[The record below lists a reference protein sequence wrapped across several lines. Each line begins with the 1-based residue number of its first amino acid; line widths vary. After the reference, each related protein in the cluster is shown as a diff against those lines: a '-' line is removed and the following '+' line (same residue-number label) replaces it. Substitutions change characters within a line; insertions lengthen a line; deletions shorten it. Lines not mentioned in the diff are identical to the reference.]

1 MNKSVVFLAFALI
14 VFSCNSQAPQ
24 KSDLASNNLKG
35 RVWKVSRKINE
46 TGESCGCTIKTD
58 CSQSEYV
65 YNEKGNL
72 IVYYTIDENKVTNDS
87 SSYSYTKN
95 GLCTEILKYRI
106 NKPVGK
112 EVPVVKGG
120 KVTGIKIYNEK
131 GEAEANVSYIYTGD
145 EITEEQTVDINGK
158 SIGTIL
164 KEYSNGQLVVQTE
177 KDSDGNVKSISKY
190 KRNSANDIIECLTT
204 ITKDNKDF
212 KLIYEYEY
220 DSAGNWVKQT
230 QTYDGAII
238 NIIIRNIEY
247 FKS

>member
-1 MNKSVVFLAFALI
+1 MKKSVVFLSLVLI
-14 VFSCNSQAPQ
+14 FFSCSSQFPQ

-35 RVWKVSRKINE
+35 RVWKVSRKTNE
-46 TGESCGCTIKTD
+46 TGESCGCVIKTD

-72 IVYYTIDENKVTNDS
+72 TVYYTIDENKVTNDS

-95 GLCTEILKYRI
+95 GSCIEILKYSL

-120 KVTGIKIYNEK
+120 KVTGLKIYNEK
-131 GEAEANVSYIYTGD
+131 GELEANVSYVYTGD
-145 EITEEQTVDINGK
+145 EITEEKTTDINGK
-158 SIGTIL
+158 SIGLIL
-164 KEYSNGQLVVQTE
+164 KEYSNGQLVVQTD
-177 KDSDGNVKSISKY
+177 KDAEGNVKSISKY
-190 KRNSANDIIECLTT
+190 KRNASNDVVECLTT
-204 ITKDNKDF
+204 IIKDNKDF
-212 KLIYEYEY
+212 KLTYEYEY

-238 NIIIRNIEY
+238 NIILRNIEY